1 MEKII
6 LASGSPR
13 RRELL
18 SQIDIEYDVV
28 LSNVEEHTE
37 EILPDKIVMDL
48 SRQKALEVA
57 LRVEEGKIVLGAD
70 TVVAVDDTILGKPV
84 SRDNAFE
91 MIESLSGREHS
102 VYTGVTLV
110 KRNGNSEKIVS
121 FSEKTDVYVK
131 EMSDDEIWAYID
143 TTEPMDKAGAYG
155 IQGRFAAFV
164 EKINGDYNNI
174 VGLPISRVYDELK
187 KFTCEV

>member
-6 LASGSPR
+6 LASASPR

-28 LSNVEEHTE
+28 LSNVKEHTKE
-37 EILPDKIVMDL
+37 TLPDKIVMDL

-57 LRVEEGKIVLGAD
+57 LRTEEGRIVLGAD
-70 TVVAVDDTILGKPV
+70 TVVAVDDVILGKPT
-84 SRDNAFE
+84 SREHAYE
-91 MIESLSGREHS
+91 MIKSFSGREHS

-110 KRNGNSEKIVS
+110 RKNGDTEKIVT
-121 FSEKTDVYVK
+121 FSEATKVYVK
-131 EMSDDEIWAYID
+131 EMTDEEIWSYID
-143 TTEPMDKAGAYG
+143 SDNPMDKAGAYG

-164 EKINGDYNNI
+164 EKINGDYSNI
-174 VGLPISRVYDELK
+174 VGLPISKVYDNLK
-187 KFTCEV
+187 NF

>member
-18 SQIDIEYDVV
+18 SQIDIEYEVV
-28 LSNVEEHTE
+28 LSNVKEYTKETV
-37 EILPDKIVMDL
+37 PDRFVMDL
-48 SRQKALEVA
+48 SAQKALEVA
-57 LRVEEGKIVLGAD
+57 SKVDNNKIVLGAD
-70 TVVAVDDTILGKPV
+70 TVVAVDDIILGKPE
-84 SRDNAFE
+84 SKDNAFE
-91 MIESLSGREHS
+91 MLKSLSGRAHS

-110 KRNGNSEKIVS
+110 KISGKTEKIVS

-143 TTEPMDKAGAYG
+143 TDEPMDKAGAYG

-174 VGLPISRVYDELK
+174 VGLPISKVYDELK
-187 KFTCEV
+187 KFI

>member
-18 SQIDIEYDVV
+18 SQIDIVYDVV

-37 EILPDKIVMDL
+37 EILPDKLVMDL

-57 LRVEEGKIVLGAD
+57 SRVDEGKIVLGAD
-70 TVVAVDDTILGKPV
+70 TVVAVDDIILGKPS
-84 SRDNAFE
+84 SRDHAFL
-91 MIESLSGREHS
+91 MIKSISGRQHS

-110 KRNGNSEKIVS
+110 KRNGSFEKIVS

-131 EMSDDEIWAYID
+131 EMSDDEIWTYID
-143 TTEPMDKAGAYG
+143 TNEPMDKAGAYG

-187 KFTCEV
+187 KFT